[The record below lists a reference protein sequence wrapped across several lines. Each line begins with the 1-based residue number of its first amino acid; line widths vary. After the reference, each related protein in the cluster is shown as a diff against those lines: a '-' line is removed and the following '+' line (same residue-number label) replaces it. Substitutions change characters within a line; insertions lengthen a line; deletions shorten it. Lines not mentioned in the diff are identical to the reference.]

1 MTKGL
6 GLMNPPVLA
15 RLQCQDNGQR
25 QAGFHRKRS
34 RLHGFS
40 QTLFPGCWAPHPVE
54 IKSFGLGHGAKVAIA
69 AGHGLGVP
77 GRASLSTGELGRTPS
92 TLQEP
97 WKAVPPGKQASW
109 EGKQSASMWC
119 RRTKRAAEG
128 TQGPSGPGKGCSDT
142 RKSSGEEKAWCWVI
156 TKRIHQPG
164 YTEPR
169 ASQPGSRPAPTVL
182 LLDQVSHSLLWAATA
197 LTRLPHPA
205 LT

>member
-1 MTKGL
+1 
-6 GLMNPPVLA
+6 MNPPVLA

-77 GRASLSTGELGRTPS
+77 GRVSLSTGELGRTPS

-97 WKAVPPGKQASW
+97 WKAVPPGK
-109 EGKQSASMWC
+109 
-119 RRTKRAAEG
+119 
-128 TQGPSGPGKGCSDT
+128 PPGRVSSLQVCGAGGQRGQQKG
-142 RKSSGEEKAWCWVI
+142 
-156 TKRIHQPG
+156 
-164 YTEPR
+164 PR
-169 ASQPGSRPAPTVL
+169 APLVLGKAAQTPARALGRKRPGAGSSLRGSISQDIQSPGQANREVGQHQQSCF
-182 LLDQVSHSLLWAATA
+182 W
-197 LTRLPHPA
+197 TRFHTPSCGLPQPSPDCHTQP
-205 LT
+205 